1 MRLFFALFTLI
12 ISASV
17 SADQLRIATW
27 NIENLG
33 TYGRGSDGGHGEA
46 DLPLRTKEQLNDIA
60 DFIRDD
66 LGSDVIALQ
75 EIGIT
80 HAYGPVS
87 RNTQLDAIVKE
98 LGSSWKYYLPP
109 VPYNHTPDSMYV
121 GYLWNTE
128 KVKAIAIAPMRVPQ
142 VSLAGAALFSRTPV
156 IGFFEAKDNDKDK
169 DEESELTDFAL
180 VNVNLAPGQQNDE
193 NHLIAMTL
201 IEYRLDDALK
211 AMNINEED
219 RIILGD
225 FNDNPQKV
233 SETGTLKYS
242 PAMYYHMAFK
252 GYMDYV
258 PTDFKSTRMDTDLN
272 SIVDHV
278 LVSQAAQRHLFG
290 NRAFLW
296 LPENAPESFA
306 EWRETYSNHF
316 PVSVVMNITE
326 DDDED

>member
-1 MRLFFALFTLI
+1 MRLFFVLFTLI

-46 DLPLRTKEQLNDIA
+46 VLALRSKEQLNDIA

-66 LGSDVIALQ
+66 LASDVIALQ

-87 RNTQLDAIVKE
+87 QNAQLDAIVKK

-109 VPYNHTPDSMYV
+109 VPYDHKPDSLYV

-128 KVKAIAIAPMRVPQ
+128 KVKAIAIAPMRVPHL
-142 VSLAGAALFSRTPV
+142 SLAGAALFSRTPV
-156 IGFFEAKDNDKDK
+156 IGFFEAKDK
-169 DEESELTDFAL
+169 DEESELNDFVL
-180 VNVNLAPGQQNDE
+180 VNVNLAPGQDNDE

-201 IEYRLDDALK
+201 IEYRLDDALA

-225 FNDNPQKV
+225 FNDDPHKV

-258 PTDFKSTRMDTDLN
+258 PADFKSTRMDTDLN
-272 SIVDHV
+272 SIVDHL
-278 LVSQAAQRHLFG
+278 LVSQAAQTHLFG

-296 LPENAPESFA
+296 LPEDAPESFA

-326 DDDED
+326 DDDGD